1 MATVFDVGLLS
12 EFADI
17 FAWVLI
23 FVVIYGILQI
33 TDIFKNRGIHA
44 LAAASITF
52 LRGVTGGTTQVIAG
66 LAPWFVITGFFVV
79 FLMILVQFMGV
90 SIQDTVFGGSAG
102 MWWVFVPLVIG
113 LIIALVAGPFSGET
127 EVDPETG
134 EAISTPGQNVLNII
148 TEPKILGLILILA
161 ISSVTVA
168 LMAGKIVTA

>member
-1 MATVFDVGLLS
+1 MATVFDIGLLS

-17 FAWVLI
+17 FAWILI

-44 LAAASITF
+44 LIAMSMTVLLGI
-52 LRGVTGGTTQVIAG
+52 TGGTTQVIAG

-79 FLMILVQFMGV
+79 FLMVLVSFMGGN
-90 SIQDTVFGGSAG
+90 IQDTVFGGAGG

-113 LIIALVAGPFSGET
+113 LVIALVAGPFSGEA

-134 EAISTPGQNVLNII
+134 ETILTPGQNVLDVI
-148 TEPKILGLILILA
+148 TEPKILGLILILM

-168 LMAGKIVTA
+168 LMAGKIT